1 MAIFGDSFIERF
13 DEGVVELLRRFVKQ
27 MEEDAPYFSAKRF
40 DTVEALQ
47 ELDQDLNLIFKI

>member
-1 MAIFGDSFIERF
+1 
-13 DEGVVELLRRFVKQ
+13 

-47 ELDQDLNLIFKI
+47 ELDQELNLIFKI